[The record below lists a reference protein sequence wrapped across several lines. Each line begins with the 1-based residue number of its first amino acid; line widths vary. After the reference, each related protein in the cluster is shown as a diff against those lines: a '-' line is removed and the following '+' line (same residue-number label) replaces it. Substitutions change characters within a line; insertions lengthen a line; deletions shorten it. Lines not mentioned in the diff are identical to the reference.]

1 MAELP
6 FDMLRGGALDLA
18 EQEEYERRM
27 AEQGYLTPQQGM
39 DQTLPINPLANIPAS
54 MPEDQRAQLAA
65 ERNYTLSRAG
75 FIPDG
80 KGGFVDPQRDIAG
93 SAMVRLQMMQERDRQ
108 QTEAIANSKL
118 FKAGD
123 TLADAGR
130 IFLSPLF
137 WLKGQDQSQYDPSDR
152 LKTGYNLRFN
162 EMNALREANYQK
174 FSNSRTQRLAAAN
187 ALENSRAN
195 QRIQMMSPFEKELQN
210 FAVGEGLQNMYRDP
224 QQREALTK
232 LFRVRK
238 GQAIQFGDTVID
250 AQLHKTVLGRA
261 EKFET
266 VTSGYRDALQGY
278 SALKA
283 SLGSGNAVGNIAAV
297 FTFMKTLDPNSVVRE
312 GEFQLAAQAGGLHT
326 KLMSM
331 ISNVKTGEFIRPE
344 VAQEML
350 EVAGEIAKLYEDKY
364 NEKRGR
370 YATEFSKYQYS
381 EDDIKTLLGDEVS
394 LNFGDDQVSDA
405 PPPAPPVEVSVR
417 DTTDPA
423 DAALAGYVEATQG
436 SEVLPNGE

>member
-1 MAELP
+1 
-6 FDMLRGGALDLA
+6 MLRGGALDLA

-39 DQTLPINPLANIPAS
+39 DQSVPINPLADIPAS
-54 MPEDQRAQLAA
+54 MPEAQRAQLAA
-65 ERNYTLSRAG
+65 ERNYTMRRVG

-174 FSNSRTQRLAAAN
+174 FVDSRKQRLAAATT
-187 ALENSRAN
+187 LENSRAN

-210 FAVGEGLQNMYRDP
+210 FAARRGLQDMYRDP
-224 QQREALTK
+224 KQVEELAKMLRLQN
-232 LFRVRK
+232 
-238 GQAIQFGDTVID
+238 GQAMKFGDTIID
-250 AQLHKTVLGRA
+250 EDLHKIVLGRA

-266 VTSGYRDALQGY
+266 STSSYRDAMMGFSSLR
-278 SALKA
+278 SA
-283 SLGSGNAVGNIAAV
+283 LGSGNAVGNIAAV

-312 GEFQLAAQAGGLHT
+312 GEFQLAARAGGLYT

-331 ISNVKTGEFIRPE
+331 FDNVKTGEFIRPE
-344 VAQEML
+344 VAKEML
-350 EVAGEIAKLYEDKY
+350 EVAGQIAALYEGKY

-370 YATEFSKYQYS
+370 FAKEFKKYQYS
-381 EDDIKTLLGDEVS
+381 DDDIKTLLGDEVR
-394 LNFGDDQVSDA
+394 LDEGTA
-405 PPPAPPVEVSVR
+405 TPPPPPPAPPEDVR
-417 DTTDPA
+417 VTDATDPA
-423 DAALAGYVEATQG
+423 GAALAGYLEPEEV
-436 SEVLPNGE
+436 SEVPPNGK